1 MSEGWQEYLMT
12 QTMTCCVW
20 HIVGQGKSQ
29 LSFFRERCF
38 SFPLMEREDK
48 ALHQPDLRHID
59 FIIKT
64 NFKRK
69 IWAMLCGEL
78 LICSYRKMGVMLSS
92 DEF

>member
-59 FIIKT
+59 FIIK
-64 NFKRK
+64 KK
-69 IWAMLCGEL
+69 L
-78 LICSYRKMGVMLSS
+78 
-92 DEF
+92 